1 MKMKEKRR
9 QEVQGASVES
19 GPPAITWK
27 LPPGEAQDPSE
38 PEWALR
44 ERIKEL
50 NCLYAV
56 AQLAE
61 LHSMSL
67 EDFLQGVVDVLPPSW
82 QYPEITCARIEFE
95 DSCYTSRGF
104 RVSRWKQ
111 HADILVHGA
120 AVGRVEVCYA
130 KKRPEDYEG
139 PFLREERALLEGVA
153 ERIGTIAARMAA
165 EQELEESNRQLT
177 VERQTIQ
184 ETNAALR
191 AVLGRIEEEKREI
204 ERAILA
210 NVEKILL
217 PILHALAVKVP
228 KNQRAY
234 VDLLRD
240 NLEDMTSPFINA
252 LSQAYRSLTPTEIR
266 ICKMIRDGLRTKEI
280 AEMRGVA
287 PATINRHREHIRRK
301 LGIHNSG
308 TNLTTHLQAT
318 M

>member
-1 MKMKEKRR
+1 MKKKPK
-9 QEVQGASVES
+9 QGVVGVGEAVS
-19 GPPAITWK
+19 GTSITWR
-27 LPPGEAQDPSE
+27 LPPGEAKDPTA

-61 LHSMSL
+61 QHAAAL
-67 EDFLQGVVDVLPPSW
+67 EKFLQGVVEVLPPSW
-82 QYPEITCARIEFE
+82 QYPEITCARIEFK
-95 DSCYTSRGF
+95 DAVYTSRAF
-104 RVSRWKQ
+104 KVSRWRQ
-111 HADILVHGA
+111 QAEIMIHGA
-120 AVGRVEVCYA
+120 VVGRVEVYYR
-130 KKRPEDYEG
+130 KKKPEDYEG
-139 PFLREERALLEGVA
+139 PFLREERALLDGVA

-165 EQELEESNRQLT
+165 EQELAESNRQLT
-177 VERQTIQ
+177 VERQAIQ

-204 ERAILA
+204 HRAIQA

-228 KNQRAY
+228 KHQRKY

-240 NLEDMTSPFINA
+240 NLEDMTAPFINS

-280 AEMRGVA
+280 AEMRGVS
-287 PATINRHREHIRRK
+287 PATIHRHREHIRRK

-308 TNLTTHLQAT
+308 TNLTTHLQTT